1 MIRVETPVLHPAAIR
16 ELFDG
21 FSRLRAMV
29 IGDVMIDAYY
39 WGSVNRI
46 SPEAPVPIVQI
57 EHRENRLGGAANV
70 ALNVMAL
77 EATPVICSVIGND
90 EKGMLFRKLLN
101 DRGFTDEGIVLSEER
116 PTTVKTRII
125 SAGQHLLRVD
135 EESTQALS
143 PSEERQFIE
152 RCTGLLERGGVD
164 VLIFEDYNKG
174 VLTERVIEVL
184 SAKALDAGVPV
195 AVDPKKE
202 NFFAYKKAT
211 LFKPNFKELVE
222 GVKKDVHKNNDEAIL
237 EAIEAMEAR
246 LNNAIS
252 LVTLSE
258 RGVLIKN
265 GETSVRIPAH
275 QREILDVSGAG
286 DTVISVAAL
295 ALAMNAQPDVLAC
308 LANLAGGLVCEKI
321 GVVPVDKQRLLTEAL
336 KLTGE

>member
-1 MIRVETPVLHPAAIR
+1 MIPVETPVLHPAGVR
-16 ELFDG
+16 ELFDE
-21 FSRLRAMV
+21 FRRLRAMV
-29 IGDVMIDAYY
+29 VGDVMIDAYY

-57 EHRENRLGGAANV
+57 EQRENRLGGAANV

-77 EATPVICSVIGND
+77 EATPVICSVIGDD
-90 EKGMLFRKLLN
+90 EKGALFLNLLEQ
-101 DRGFTDEGIVLSEER
+101 RGFTNEGIVRSDER

-135 EESTQALS
+135 EESTRALS
-143 PSEERQFIE
+143 PDEEQHFIE
-152 RCTGLLERGGVD
+152 RCSDLLEKGEID

-174 VLTERVIEVL
+174 VLTKRVIEEL

-202 NFFAYKKAT
+202 NFFAYRNAT

-222 GVKKDVHKNNDEAIL
+222 GVKKEVGKHNDEAIL

-265 GETSVRIPAH
+265 GELSVRIPAH

-295 ALAMNAQPDVLAC
+295 ALALNAQPDVLAC
-308 LANLAGGLVCEKI
+308 LANLAGGLVCEKV
-321 GVVPVDKQRLLTEAL
+321 GVVPVDKDRLLQEAL
-336 KLTGE
+336 KLAGE